1 MRFSARVMLCDGRA
15 LAPTSRELPR
25 KGLMPS
31 RIHRIATCVVT
42 SLALAIASHAA
53 AQDHELRVA
62 TTEVGSWPD
71 TIAALQRDMHSQG
84 NTVHVIVFDSGAH
97 VAPCGRYSL
106 ALDPAGANAFTAG
119 ACDPSTNATP
129 LTLRSRTDL
138 FSHDGPVPRPR
149 TVRLL
154 ATEVRY
160 GDTEG
165 GAAMTGGAALE
176 CSVGIRPYLDDLEH
190 GGVVYLTNDRYE
202 VRPSQASIMVSVEP
216 TGWSLH
222 GRAASALTI
231 AYDVVDRTT
240 GEVVLHDSATLACSS
255 GSSSPGLA
263 PAPSAPRAS
272 FAPGTESAA
281 SSRVVLLETADLP
294 RPAEVVEPLDIH
306 EPVGDERTAMRMMRE
321 AAAAVGA
328 DAVVG
333 VEFHHGHGGGPIHLS
348 GLAVRWIDL
357 SRR

>member
-1 MRFSARVMLCDGRA
+1 
-15 LAPTSRELPR
+15 
-25 KGLMPS
+25 MPS
-31 RIHRIATCVVT
+31 RIHRVAACIAVAF
-42 SLALAIASHAA
+42 ALAGASRVS

-71 TIAALQRDMHSQG
+71 TIASLQRDVRSEG
-84 NTVHVIVFDSGAH
+84 STIHVIVYDSGARL
-97 VAPCGRYSL
+97 APCGRYSL
-106 ALDPAGANAFTAG
+106 ALDPAGAAAFRAG
-119 ACDPSTNATP
+119 ACDPSTNATS

-138 FSHDGPVPRPR
+138 FAHDGPVPRPR
-149 TVRLL
+149 TVRLV

-165 GAAMTGGAALE
+165 GAAMTGGSALE

-190 GGVVYLTNDRYE
+190 GGVVYLTADRYE
-202 VRPSQASIMVSVEP
+202 VRPSQSSISVSVEP

-231 AYDVVDRTT
+231 AYDVVDRTS

-255 GSSSPGLA
+255 GASRPGI
-263 PAPSAPRAS
+263 APRDTI
-272 FAPGTESAA
+272 APGPEST
-281 SSRVVLLETADLP
+281 SPSRIAILETTDLP
-294 RPAEVVEPLDIH
+294 RPAEVVQPIDIREPA
-306 EPVGDERTAMRMMRE
+306 GDERTAMRLMRE

-333 VEFHHGHGGGPIHLS
+333 VELHHARGGGPIQLS
-348 GLAVRWIDL
+348 GLAVRFIDL